1 MNLQMLHIPADRP
14 AQSLTEAVLQALVSF
29 HPGPQ
34 PLASCR
40 PLGLWFA
47 DELTTVELHL
57 AGPSGARVER
67 LNTTLA
73 YARLRWGNL
82 AAGRW
87 TVAATGFDRPGRAR
101 WHAPHVRF
109 RVGSSDLSQV
119 SLHFQKLGS

>member
-1 MNLQMLHIPADRP
+1 MNLQMLHRTAPQSSQLPAED
-14 AQSLTEAVLQALVSF
+14 VLQALVSF

-57 AGPSGARVER
+57 AGPSGARVEQ
-67 LNTTLA
+67 LKTTLA

-87 TVAATGFDRPGRAR
+87 TAAAAGFDRAGVAR
-101 WHAPHVRF
+101 WRAPHVRF
-109 RVGSSDLSQV
+109 RVGSGDLSQV
-119 SLHFQKLGS
+119 NLHFQKVGS